1 MVNPFSGIVDDSF
14 KSLFN
19 NAITAILEDDA
30 LTVSCTLDYGVTR
43 YESCVNCLYDPIGQ
57 KSSNRFQHGG
67 PVPFPFG
74 TICPLCS
81 GGGKRPIT
89 SSENVNLAV
98 IFEPRQFLEM
108 STPVNTADGYIQTLA
123 RRIMTPKLQRAKEI
137 IVSTDSSGFFSH
149 RYQRVSEPL
158 PIGLGNNEFVLCTW
172 RRAG

>member
-14 KSLFN
+14 KSLFS

-74 TICPLCS
+74 T
-81 GGGKRPIT
+81 R
-89 SSENVNLAV
+89 
-98 IFEPRQFLEM
+98 
-108 STPVNTADGYIQTLA
+108 
-123 RRIMTPKLQRAKEI
+123 
-137 IVSTDSSGFFSH
+137 
-149 RYQRVSEPL
+149 
-158 PIGLGNNEFVLCTW
+158 
-172 RRAG
+172 